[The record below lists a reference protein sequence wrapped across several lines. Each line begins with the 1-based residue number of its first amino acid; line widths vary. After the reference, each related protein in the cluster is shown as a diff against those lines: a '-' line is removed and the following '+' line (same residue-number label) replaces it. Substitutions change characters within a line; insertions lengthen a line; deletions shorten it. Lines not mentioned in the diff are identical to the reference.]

1 MGFVDIF
8 VKKAHHRCWQR
19 LNDDHV
25 VDGRTGKLIENDG
38 AYFVIRMKE
47 MYLRNTRT
55 LWRKFYPLLHAFI
68 EYQKGEEHAIAGPG
82 QLRDLG
88 EANLDRVV
96 NLNFRLAGPTPYKG
110 GDVSLLAG
118 LYAVPGQDAAKAL
131 IGTLSTIAGLGGIAL
146 GQIPAVANAVKTGVE
161 SVIGLNES
169 TLQLGVRDTFYQGN
183 PLRSGYHVAI
193 DSDAD
198 KVEMSKLWLYK
209 GQLKKGN
216 DPVAGVAYEENDYM
230 VLEVERRDSRDDWP
244 SLPDIAAQQAGFAA
258 IMADSSLTVAQ
269 KREKLRDAWGRFQN
283 ALSTSPYLV
292 KPDAQRIALSVAED
306 LNARLKALEE
316 GNPFETRSWYSSKP
330 ERRKPTVFDFVD
342 VPDYLDVT
350 NPDSIRRA
358 ERALAANPFA

>member
-1 MGFVDIF
+1 MGFIEIF
-8 VKKAHHRCWQR
+8 VKKAHHRFWQR
-19 LNDDHV
+19 LSDDHV
-25 VDGRTGKLIENDG
+25 VNGSPGKLIENDG

-47 MYLRNTRT
+47 MYLKNTRT

-88 EANLDRVV
+88 EANLERVV
-96 NLNFRLAGPTPYKG
+96 NLNFRLSGPTPYKG

-169 TLQLGVRDTFYQGN
+169 TLQLGIRDTFYKEN

-193 DSDAD
+193 DSDAE
-198 KVEMSKLWLYK
+198 KVKMSKLWLSK
-209 GQLKKGN
+209 GRLVQGN
-216 DPVAGVAYEENDYM
+216 DPVAAVPYEDSDYM

-244 SLPDIAAQQAGFAA
+244 ALPDIAAHQAGFAA
-258 IMADSSLTVAQ
+258 IMGDSGLTVAQ
-269 KREKLRDAWGRFQN
+269 KREKLRDAWGTFQN
-283 ALSTSPYLV
+283 TLSTSPYLV
-292 KPDAQRIALSVAED
+292 KPDAQRIALSVSED
-306 LNARLKALEE
+306 LNARLKALES

-330 ERRKPTVFDFVD
+330 ESRKPAVFDFVD
-342 VPDYLDVT
+342 VPDYLDLT
-350 NPDSIRRA
+350 DSNSIKRA
-358 ERALAANPFA
+358 ARALAGNPFA